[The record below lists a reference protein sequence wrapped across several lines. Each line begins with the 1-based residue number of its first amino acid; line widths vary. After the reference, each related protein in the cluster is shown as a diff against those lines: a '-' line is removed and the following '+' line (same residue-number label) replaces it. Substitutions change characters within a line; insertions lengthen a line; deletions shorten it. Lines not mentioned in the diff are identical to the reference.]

1 MSTDDMKGDMFQH
14 ELSKTSSVFGRKK
27 DIRVVFQGED
37 AMTNGSTIV
46 LPSLVQDEDVGMES
60 QLIMRGYVDHEAGH
74 VKHTNHTAVKKLQ
87 AEGDEMV
94 SHLANAIEDVWLE
107 RRVIDEYEGAQKNL
121 NAVFQAVSQGCLDS
135 HDDDDELW
143 KQDKNVAPVAITW
156 VGRKDYGCEAAEK
169 CLAKI
174 NPDLKK
180 AIEGWVTAIDAS
192 KGTND
197 NIAIAKVIANEL
209 RDESY
214 KDEEEEHGGHGDGEE
229 EHIEGEHGG
238 GGGDEGEGGRG
249 GKGDEETKGEGEGDD
264 GGGSSRPRGTR
275 EVEGE
280 AKDLSEE
287 EFKPMEADMARAM
300 QERLHKDGLTVS
312 GEKSYRALTTAHD
325 KFHHRTDASDKY
337 IFNGGNELRRGEA
350 IDYDQRVQNTAG
362 YINVM
367 RRKLERA
374 ILSRANRDWETG
386 KENGRIDSKRL
397 VGAVAGRTD
406 VFKDRLNMPEMDTA
420 LSVLIDL
427 SGSMYG
433 DAAYVARDCAI
444 AIVESLDRTGVAYE
458 ILGFNSRSRQEAKL
472 APRVKDESTDKH
484 WSRFE
489 PIDIWEFK
497 RFKDRLFEAKGSLSR
512 IDHCVGGNNVDGE
525 SVLYAYNRLKKRPEK
540 RKILMVLSDGQ
551 PAANSDFRDHL
562 RRHLRE
568 TVKVVGDS
576 GVECVGVGILSDAVR
591 FYYPTYVVVDSLED
605 LATNVMDQLA
615 KALMGKRF
623 HVNNADLLN
632 VG

>member
-1 MSTDDMKGDMFQH
+1 MSSDDMKGDMFQH

-37 AMTNGSTIV
+37 AKTNGSTIV
-46 LPSLVQDEDVGMES
+46 LPSLVQNEDVGMES

-74 VKHTNHTAVKKLQ
+74 VKHTNHTAVKKLH

-94 SHLANAIEDVWLE
+94 CHLANAIEDVWLE
-107 RRVIDEYEGAQKNL
+107 RKVIDEYEGAKKNL
-121 NAVFQAVSQGCLDS
+121 SAVSQAVSQGCLDS
-135 HDDDDELW
+135 HEKDDELW

-156 VGRKDYGCEAAEK
+156 VGRQGYGGEAAEK
-169 CLAKI
+169 CLERI
-174 NPDLKK
+174 SPDLKK

-192 KGTND
+192 KGTAD
-197 NIAIAKVIANEL
+197 NIAIARVIANEL

-214 KDEEEEHGGHGDGEE
+214 KDDERKGDGDGED
-229 EHIEGEHGG
+229 EHTDDEHGG
-238 GGGDEGEGGRG
+238 GGGDDGIGGGIGGGSGDESDGEAK
-249 GKGDEETKGEGEGDD
+249 GKGDGDGEA
-264 GGGSSRPRGTR
+264 SSPRGSR
-275 EVEGE
+275 EVDGE
-280 AKDLSEE
+280 AREMMEE
-287 EFKPMEADMARAM
+287 EFKPMEADMSKAM
-300 QERLHKDGLTVS
+300 QERLRVDGLTTDG
-312 GEKSYRALTTAHD
+312 GERYKALSTAHD
-325 KFHHRTDASDKY
+325 KFHHRSDENGKY
-337 IFNGGNELRRGEA
+337 RFNGGQHLRMGDA
-350 IDYDQRVQNTAG
+350 HDYDCLVHDTAG

-386 KENGRIDSKRL
+386 KESGRLDSKRL
-397 VGAVAGRTD
+397 VGAVAGRKD
-406 VFKDRLNMPEMDTA
+406 IFKDRLSMPEMDTA

-427 SGSMYG
+427 SGSMY
-433 DAAYVARDCAI
+433 DEPACVARDCAI

-458 ILGFNSRSRQEAKL
+458 ILGFNSRSSQEAKL
-472 APRVKDESTDKH
+472 APKVGHDGGRL

-497 RFKDRLFEAKGSLSR
+497 RFKERLFEAKGSLSQ
-512 IDHCVGGNNVDGE
+512 IDSCVGGNNVDGE
-525 SVLYAYNRLKKRPEK
+525 SVMYAYDRLRKRPEK

-551 PAANSDFRDHL
+551 PAAHSYCSAHLKNHL
-562 RRHLRE
+562 RK
-568 TVKVVGDS
+568 TVKDIGDS
-576 GVECVGVGILSDAVR
+576 GVDCIGVGILSDAVR

-615 KALMGKRF
+615 KALMGGRF
-623 HVNNADLLN
+623 HVNNADLLD